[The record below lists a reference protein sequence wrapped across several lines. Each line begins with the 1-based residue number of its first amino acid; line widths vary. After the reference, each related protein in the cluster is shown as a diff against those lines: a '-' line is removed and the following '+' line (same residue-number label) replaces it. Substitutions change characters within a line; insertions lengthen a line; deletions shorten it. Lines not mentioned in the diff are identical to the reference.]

1 VAFKTKIGIAALALT
16 LALSGCG
23 AGKPAPDA
31 VDPSQTGGGI
41 AGVGGAP
48 ASTIGDL
55 QLFDRFG
62 DGSSGGDLGVN
73 KYLWK
78 ASLDTLAFLPIIS
91 TDPFSGVIATDWG
104 LSATAPNERFKV
116 TAYITDVKLEAR
128 SLKVAVF
135 REVKGDNGWA
145 PAAVDPATPR
155 KIEDSILTRARMIKI
170 EDIEA
175 NG

>member
-1 VAFKTKIGIAALALT
+1 MSFKTETGIAALM
-16 LALSGCG
+16 LALALGGCG
-23 AGKPAPDA
+23 AGKPASDI
-31 VDPSQTGGGI
+31 VDKSQAEGI
-41 AGVGGAP
+41 AGAGGTP
-48 ASTIGDL
+48 MSTIGDL
-55 QLFDRFG
+55 QIFDQFG
-62 DGSSGGDLGVN
+62 DGSTGGDLGVN

-78 ASLDTLAFLPIIS
+78 ASLDTLAFLPIVS

-104 LSATAPNERFKV
+104 LSAASPNERFKV
-116 TAYITDVKLEAR
+116 TAYVTDVKLEAR

-135 REVKGDNGWA
+135 REVKGDGGWA
-145 PAAVDPATPR
+145 PAPVDPATPR

>member
-1 VAFKTKIGIAALALT
+1 MAIKLNSGIAALVLG
-16 LALSGCG
+16 LAVSGCG

-31 VDPSQTGGGI
+31 VDKSLTGGGI
-41 AGVGGAP
+41 AGVGGTP
-48 ASTIGDL
+48 GDKIGDL
-55 QLFDRFG
+55 QIFDRFG
-62 DGSSGGDLGVN
+62 DGSTGGNLSVN

-104 LSATAPNERFKV
+104 VSAASPNERFRV
-116 TAYITDVKLEAR
+116 TAYVTDVKLEAR

-135 REVKGDNGWA
+135 R
-145 PAAVDPATPR
+145 PVDPATPR

>member
-1 VAFKTKIGIAALALT
+1 MAFTGKTQFAALAA
-16 LALSGCG
+16 ALLISGCG

-31 VDPSQTGGGI
+31 VDKTQAQGI
-41 AGVGGAP
+41 GGVGGTP
-48 ASTIGDL
+48 MSTIGDL
-55 QLFDRFG
+55 QVFDRFG
-62 DGSSGGDLGVN
+62 DGSTGGDLGVN

-104 LSATAPNERFKV
+104 LSAASPNERFKV
-116 TAYITDVKLEAR
+116 TVYVTDVKLEAR

-135 REVKGDNGWA
+135 REVKGDGGWVAA
-145 PAAVDPATPR
+145 PVDPATPR